1 MTGSRRFDMF
11 HARLVSLRRLMA
23 AIPKALR
30 HFGSP
35 LTMLTRSW
43 RIYRRE
49 GLAGIRLRVAI
60 LHRGGSREATAA
72 ALERE
77 YWQYGRIESPPAD
90 FRPKVSVIVPNYNHA
105 PYLRAR
111 LDAIY
116 GQSYDHF
123 EVILLDDCSTDGS
136 LEILEEYARRYPER
150 TQLVANRENSGGVF
164 RQWARGF
171 GLASGEL
178 IWVAESDDYCTPNL
192 MAELVRFFVNPALM
206 LAYCRSDFVSGDPPQ
221 RVWTTEEYLNGLG
234 LPLDRPF
241 IRSAHWLVNN
251 AWAIKNVVPNASSA
265 LFRHPGRLAL
275 FDDPLWHG
283 TRLCGD
289 WIFYLTLIRG
299 GLVGYSPHAT
309 NAYRQHPNNT
319 SVRAQREDIYYR
331 EHELVCRYISR
342 LYRLQPGVLDRQ
354 REQLCYHWRATR
366 GTDPEGEI
374 DRIYDVQRGAATASE
389 RLPNIAMVA
398 FALIAGGGETFP
410 VMLANL
416 LKARG
421 HAVTFLNW
429 HQRPTEPGVRNSL
442 DRGMPLLEL
451 ANHELLPEVLAD
463 MGIELIHSHHAW
475 VDVAIATLLG
485 DQSTIR
491 HVVTSHGMYEMLEP
505 ENLARSLAVLT
516 PCVDRFVYVADK
528 NLLPFSGEFRRAKG
542 FVRIDNAVAATP
554 PVPVARAALGLTA
567 DDFVLCLVSRAIAE
581 KGWAEAIA
589 AVESAR
595 SQCGRPIHLLLIG
608 DGPEYE
614 RLRAEPARAGIHL
627 LGFRAN
633 PRDYF
638 AAADLGFLPT
648 RFTGESAPLVLL
660 ECLHAGRPMLVSDVG
675 EIAAMLATD
684 DGPAGALF
692 ALDDWQVPV
701 DKVGALIAELARD
714 NHACRRLTARVPV
727 AAARFDPAVMVGKYE
742 SVYADC
748 LRSDPAEQGGQ

>member
-1 MTGSRRFDMF
+1 
-11 HARLVSLRRLMA
+11 
-23 AIPKALR
+23 LR

-35 LTMLTRSW
+35 LTMLTRSL

-49 GLAGIRLRVAI
+49 GMAGIRLRVAI
-60 LHRGGSREATAA
+60 LHRGGGDDAAAA

-77 YWQYGRIESPPAD
+77 YWQYGRIESPPAG
-90 FRPKVSVIVPNYNHA
+90 FRPLVSVIVPNYNHA

-116 GQSYDHF
+116 GQTYDHI

-136 LEILEEYARRYPER
+136 LAILEEYAQRHPDKTR
-150 TQLVANRENSGGVF
+150 LVANRENSGGVF
-164 RQWARGF
+164 RQWAKGF
-171 GLASGEL
+171 ALASGEL

-192 MAELVRFFVNPALM
+192 VAELVRFFVNPALM

-241 IRSAHWLVNN
+241 VRSAHWLVNN
-251 AWAIKNVVPNASSA
+251 AWAIKNIVPNASSA

-374 DRIYDVQRGAATASE
+374 DRIYDIGRGAETASE
-389 RLPNIAMVA
+389 RRPNIAMVA

-451 ANHELLPEVLAD
+451 SNHDLLPDVLAD
-463 MGIELIHSHHAW
+463 LGIELIHSHHAW
-475 VDVAIATLLG
+475 VDVAVATLLG
-485 DQSTIR
+485 GQSPIR

-505 ENLARSLAVLT
+505 GNLANSLAVLT

-528 NLLPFSGEFRRAKG
+528 NLLPFSAEFRAAKH

-554 PVPVARAALGLTA
+554 PVPIDRAALGLTP
-567 DDFVLCLVSRAIAE
+567 DDFVLCLVSRAIPE
-581 KGWAEAIA
+581 KGWSEAIA
-589 AVESAR
+589 AVEWAR
-595 SQCGRPIHLLLIG
+595 SHSRRSIQLLLIG
-608 DGPEYE
+608 DGPEYD

-638 AAADLGFLPT
+638 AAADMGFLPT

-660 ECLHAGRPMLVSDVG
+660 ECLHAGRPMLVSEVG
-675 EIAAMLATD
+675 EIAAMLATAE
-684 DGPAGALF
+684 GPAGALF
-692 ALDDWQVPV
+692 GLDNWQVPV
-701 DKVGALIAELARD
+701 ERLGALIADLAQD
-714 NHACRRLTARVPV
+714 EDACRRLTARVPA
-727 AAARFDPAVMVGKYE
+727 AAARFDPAAMVGKYE
-742 SVYADC
+742 AVYADC
-748 LRSDPAEQGGQ
+748 LGSNAAEHSRQ